1 VPTNKQKREAARR
14 HLERQLQRRA
24 ERDAARRR
32 FTMIASI
39 VGTLVLITVAIV
51 FVVAVSHDNGKPAAK
66 SSTPTTPPPASTST
80 SPSTHYPAAKGST
93 VSFDGVTVTG
103 AEDLSGYPT
112 VTAKNA
118 APATKL
124 EIKDLVV
131 GKGAPATPTSTV
143 SVNYVGVLYSDG
155 TEFDSSWNRGM
166 PSDIPLSGVL
176 PGFTQGIG
184 GTTGI
189 APMKVGGRRVIIVP
203 PALGYQDQQSGIIP
217 PNSTLVFVID
227 LLKLTAA
234 TG

>member
-39 VGTLVLITVAIV
+39 VGTIVL
-51 FVVAVSHDNGKPAAK
+51 VAVVVIAVVMLTNDNSKPSAK
-66 SSTPTTPPPASTST
+66 SSAPSTPPPSSASTT
-80 SPSTHYPAAKGST
+80 PSTHYPAAKGST
-93 VSFDGVTVTG
+93 VNFDGVTVTG

-124 EIKDLVV
+124 EVKDLVV
-131 GKGAPATPTSTV
+131 GKGAPATPASTV
-143 SVNYVGVLYSDG
+143 TVNYVGILYSDG
-155 TEFDSSWNRGM
+155 TVFDSSWNRGM
-166 PSDIPLSGVL
+166 PSDIPLTGVL

-184 GTTGI
+184 GTTGV
-189 APMKVGGRRVIIVP
+189 APMKVGGRRVIIIP
-203 PALGYQDQQSGIIP
+203 PALGYGAQQNGTIP

>member
-39 VGTLVLITVAIV
+39 VGTIVL
-51 FVVAVSHDNGKPAAK
+51 VAVVVIAVVMLTNDNSKPSAK
-66 SSTPTTPPPASTST
+66 SSAPSTPPPSSASTT
-80 SPSTHYPAAKGST
+80 ASTHYPAAKGST

-103 AEDLSGYPT
+103 AEDLSGYPAIASKSST
-112 VTAKNA
+112 
-118 APATKL
+118 PATKL
-124 EIKDLVV
+124 TVKDLVV
-131 GKGAPATPTSTV
+131 GKGAAATPTSTV
-143 SVNYVGVLYSDG
+143 TVQYVGALYSDG
-155 TEFDSSWNRGM
+155 TIFDSSWNRGM
-166 PSDIPLSGVL
+166 PANFPLTGVV

-189 APMKVGGRRVIIVP
+189 APMKVGGRRVVIIP
-203 PALGYQDQQSGIIP
+203 PALGYGGQQNGSIP

>member
-1 VPTNKQKREAARR
+1 
-14 HLERQLQRRA
+14 
-24 ERDAARRR
+24 
-32 FTMIASI
+32 MIASI
-39 VGTLVLITVAIV
+39 VGTLVLVTVVIV
-51 FVVAVSHDNGKPAAK
+51 FVVAVSHDNAKPAAK
-66 SSTPTTPPPASTST
+66 SSTPTTPPSSASTT
-80 SPSTHYPAAKGST
+80 PSTHYSAAKGST
-93 VSFDGVTVTG
+93 VSFDGVTVAG

-124 EIKDLVV
+124 EVKDLVV
-131 GKGAPATPTSTV
+131 GKGAATTASSTV
-143 SVNYVGVLYSDG
+143 TVQYVGVLYSDG
-155 TEFDSSWNRGM
+155 TVFDSSWTRGI
-166 PSDIPLSGVL
+166 PSSFPLSGVL

-184 GTTGI
+184 GTTGV

-217 PNSTLVFVID
+217 PNSTLVFVVD

>member
-39 VGTLVLITVAIV
+39 VGTIVL
-51 FVVAVSHDNGKPAAK
+51 VAVVVIAVVMLTNDNSKPSAK
-66 SSTPTTPPPASTST
+66 SSAPSTPPPSSASTT
-80 SPSTHYPAAKGST
+80 ASTHYPAAKGST

-103 AEDLSGYPT
+103 AEDMSGYPAIT
-112 VTAKNA
+112 SKNS

-124 EIKDLVV
+124 TVKDLVV
-131 GKGAPATPTSTV
+131 GKGAAATPTSTV
-143 SVNYVGVLYSDG
+143 TVQYVGALYSDG
-155 TEFDSSWNRGM
+155 TVFDSSWNRGM
-166 PSDIPLSGVL
+166 PANFPLTGVV

-189 APMKVGGRRVIIVP
+189 APMKVGGRRVVIIP
-203 PALGYQDQQSGIIP
+203 PALGYGGQQNGSIP

>member
-1 VPTNKQKREAARR
+1 
-14 HLERQLQRRA
+14 
-24 ERDAARRR
+24 
-32 FTMIASI
+32 M
-39 VGTLVLITVAIV
+39 
-51 FVVAVSHDNGKPAAK
+51 
-66 SSTPTTPPPASTST
+66 
-80 SPSTHYPAAKGST
+80 
-93 VSFDGVTVTG
+93 SFDGVTVAG

-124 EIKDLVV
+124 EVKDLVV
-131 GKGAPATPTSTV
+131 GKGAATTASSTV
-143 SVNYVGVLYSDG
+143 TVQYVGVLYSDG
-155 TEFDSSWNRGM
+155 TVFDSSWTRGI
-166 PSDIPLSGVL
+166 PSSFPLSGVL

-184 GTTGI
+184 GTTGV

-217 PNSTLVFVID
+217 PNSTLVFVVD

>member
-39 VGTLVLITVAIV
+39 IGTIVLVGVV
-51 FVVAVSHDNGKPAAK
+51 VVAVVMLTNDNSKPSAK
-66 SSTPTTPPPASTST
+66 SSTPTTPPPSSTST
-80 SPSTHYPAAKGST
+80 TPSTHYPAAKGST

-112 VTAKNA
+112 VTAKNT

-124 EIKDLVV
+124 EVKDLVV
-131 GKGAPATPTSTV
+131 GKGAAATPSSTV

-155 TEFDSSWNRGM
+155 TVFDSSWNRGM

-189 APMKVGGRRVIIVP
+189 TPMKVGGRRVVIIP
-203 PALGYQDQQSGIIP
+203 PALGYQNQQNGVIP